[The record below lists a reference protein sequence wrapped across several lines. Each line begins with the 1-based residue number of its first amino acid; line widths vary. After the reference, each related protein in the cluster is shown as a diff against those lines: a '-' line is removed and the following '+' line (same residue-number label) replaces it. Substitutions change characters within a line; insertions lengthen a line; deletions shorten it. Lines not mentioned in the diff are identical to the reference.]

1 MRRITSRRAAALSAV
16 LVSALWA
23 PSCGRSQDDD
33 SADRLLQGFSG
44 CESSM
49 LTDVA
54 RWIESLPEIPQEPRD
69 LTPEEWAT
77 LLDAAAALQ
86 QERPRILRQV
96 FLAYDIL
103 LEAGCT
109 PSVADPSLFQLARLR
124 SRTTLLLRVMFD
136 IEGSDPSSLIADSLV
151 LPAGLL
157 PVTPMPGRS
166 DLADFPEALEDP
178 IEWSASGPRLR
189 YTGPYRMI
197 TNSFP
202 TASQEWREL
211 SRKVQYRDL
220 QPYRDG
226 RPVRELLD
234 LVWSP

>member
-1 MRRITSRRAAALSAV
+1 MRRITSRRATALSAV

-23 PSCGRSQDDD
+23 PSCGRSPDDD

-103 LEAGCT
+103 LDAGCT
-109 PSVADPSLFQLARLR
+109 PDFLRDR

-136 IEGSDPSSLIADSLV
+136 IEGSDPSSLLEDSLV
-151 LPAGLL
+151 LPAGAL
-157 PVTPMPGRS
+157 PLTPMPGRS
-166 DLADFPEALEDP
+166 DLSDFPEALEDP
-178 IEWSASGPRLR
+178 IEWTASGPRLR
-189 YTGPYRMI
+189 YTWPHGLL
-197 TNSFP
+197 TNTLP
-202 TASQEWREL
+202 TASEEWREL

-220 QPYRDG
+220 RPYRDG
-226 RPVRELLD
+226 RPIRELLD